1 MTYAGTARWL
11 RDRLWA
17 GWALGAVA
25 WSVWIGSLALG
36 GWTRDAEGQ
45 LFGADHIAFYSAAR
59 LIREGRQAEIYNT
72 NQVGQYQQQ
81 IVGGNWPY
89 VMAYRNPPFY
99 ALLYLPT
106 AGLPFPASVLVWT
119 AVGLACFAFAIWC
132 LRPEHPW
139 RVAGWGFTFYPLFAT
154 VSFGQNTL
162 LSMAV
167 FAAVY
172 RLLSNRRPLAA
183 GLVAG
188 LLWFKPQLLIGL
200 FVWWA
205 LAPRMN
211 AWCWAGVAV
220 TGGVLAAV
228 SWIAVPGASQAFV
241 DTLRAN
247 IAYGGENAWNLHSP
261 RAFWRML
268 LPGAGPAVIWALTAA
283 CALAAIGVAAW
294 VARRTGAPVA
304 VMFPVA
310 VFLSLWV
317 SPHTLIYEWALLIL
331 AAVVLWEQFPERRNA
346 WLCVFAPAWAAL
358 AVSTPLSLLQI
369 KFLQLPVVVQVSIPV
384 MGFVGWRVARE
395 WRQPARAGRAQAWA
409 TGDRAKDRGAEP
421 DGPDCG

>member
-17 GWALGAVA
+17 GWALGAAV
-25 WSVWIGSLALG
+25 WSIWVGSLAIG

-45 LFGADHIAFYSAAR
+45 LLGADHIAFYSAAR
-59 LIREGRQAEIYNT
+59 LIADGRQADLYNPD
-72 NQVGQYQQQ
+72 VLGAYQQR
-81 IVGGNWPY
+81 ITGGNWPY
-89 VMAYRNPPFY
+89 FMGYRNPPFY

-106 AGLPFPASVLVWT
+106 ARLPFPASVLVWT
-119 AVGLACFAFAIWC
+119 AVGLAAFAFAVWC
-132 LRPEHPW
+132 LRPERPW
-139 RVAGWGFTFYPLFAT
+139 RVAGWSLTFYPLFAA

-172 RLLSNRRPLAA
+172 RLLTDRRRFAAGLAA
-183 GLVAG
+183 GL
-188 LLWFKPQLLIGL
+188 LWYKPQLLIGL

-205 LAPRMN
+205 LAPRRHL
-211 AWCWAGVAV
+211 WCWVGVLV

-228 SWIAVPGASQAFV
+228 SWLALPGASQAFV

-247 IAYGGENAWNLHSP
+247 IGYGGENAWNKHSP
-261 RAFWRML
+261 RAFWAML
-268 LPGAGPAVIWALTAA
+268 LPGAGPAVLWGLTAA
-283 CALAAIGVAAW
+283 CALAAVGVAGW

-317 SPHTLIYEWALLIL
+317 SPHTLIYEWALLIP
-331 AAVVLWEQFPERRNA
+331 AAIVLWERFPERRDV
-346 WLCVFAPAWAAL
+346 WLCLFAPAWAAL
-358 AVSTPLSLLQI
+358 AVSTPLALMQI
-369 KFLQLPVVVQVSIPV
+369 KFLQLPVVLQVSIPV
-384 MGFVGWRVARE
+384 LAVVGWRVARE
-395 WRQPARAGRAQAWA
+395 LVAGAGRP
-409 TGDRAKDRGAEP
+409 GAAV
-421 DGPDCG
+421 GNG